1 MKLKYK
7 YSKLYWFLKSF
18 SWMRVYF
25 SPFKFVLPKVYVG
38 KVAIGTPYFLPRR
51 FVKATPERAHK
62 ATKQYIDREESYNKM
77 NPNYARTI
85 KPYNEIFKEKMKCG
99 YSEPK
104 IIGFDFVSL
113 GWKTKYDDYRH
124 EWNPMWSFVFFK
136 WQIALMFIPEN
147 DVHYWEMYL
156 CYSKETNKKDSVKDR
171 LKRAKELEPCVW
183 TSSPNNIE
191 TKTCYWDLILK
202 NKYL

>member
-1 MKLKYK
+1 MKYK

-18 SWMRVYF
+18 SWMEVYF
-25 SPFKFVLPKVYVG
+25 SPFKPIIPKLYFG
-38 KVAIGTPYFLPRR
+38 KIALGCPYFFPRR

-62 ATKQYIDREESYNKM
+62 ATKEYIKKEENYNKM

-147 DVHYWEMYL
+147 DMHYWECWLY
-156 CYSKETNKKDSVKDR
+156 YSKETDKSKSREERIKQAR
-171 LKRAKELEPCVW
+171 EKYSCKW
-183 TSSPNNIE
+183 TTYRNEAEEKI
-191 TKTCYWDLILK
+191 CYWDVILK
-202 NKYL
+202 NKYK